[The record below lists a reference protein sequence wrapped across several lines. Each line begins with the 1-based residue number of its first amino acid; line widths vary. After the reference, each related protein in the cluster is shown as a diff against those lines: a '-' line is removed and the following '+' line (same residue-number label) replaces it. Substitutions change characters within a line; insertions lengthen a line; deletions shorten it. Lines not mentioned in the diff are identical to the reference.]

1 LTKYQ
6 NNNKIKNMENNDF
19 NEKINQFINDSKN
32 TNDNNVIKS
41 EYLKLVKEFHPDV
54 NKNIKN
60 ELANE
65 YMIILNY
72 VYENLIHN
80 KKDFKLLKEDE
91 YEKYKINGKYCF
103 INEFG
108 IKEFISDKILFIFKM
123 GKLEYQKALNIM
135 HTKPTY
141 TGNKEKTG
149 YEIIGHLYKAYK
161 YLKDV
166 IIMDRK
172 GNWGKNALINL
183 YYAFK
188 LNENITRGLQTNN
201 SKEIMKI

>member
-1 LTKYQ
+1 MTESKDVFKEKINVFIEYSQ
-6 NNNKIKNMENNDF
+6 DTNDKNKIKL
-19 NEKINQFINDSKN
+19 
-32 TNDNNVIKS
+32 

-54 NKNIKN
+54 NNEIKN

-65 YMIILNY
+65 YMIIINY
-72 VYENLIHN
+72 VFENLMN
-80 KKDFKLLKEDE
+80 GKKDINLDKSDE

-108 IKEFISDKILFIFKM
+108 KKEYISDKILFVYKL
-123 GKLEYQKALNIM
+123 GKLEYSKAYEIM
-135 HTKPTY
+135 LDNPSY

-166 IIMDRK
+166 ILMDKK
-172 GNWGKNALINL
+172 GNWGRQALL
-183 YYAFK
+183 TLHYAFK
-188 LNENITRGLQTNN
+188 MNENITRGL
-201 SKEIMKI
+201 KISNEKGIIKI